1 MYVVAKTTLTTINFY
16 CEMYC
21 SLNKSNSN
29 LLAITSCSFFFVL
42 DRQAYRLPD
51 NDWLLSLL
59 EVSNARVIAKA
70 AVFLRYQNEAAS
82 WSNTSNPST
91 CRWHWYL
98 KRKPIKLL
106 IYLYRP
112 FLISSFWSDLT
123 FYYCS
128 CTNGMFGFKG
138 WNRSETNNVNALNQ
152 YANRLRR
159 DNLIPSSP
167 LLVRSYWRGLI
178 ENCLSP

>member
-1 MYVVAKTTLTTINFY
+1 MVDLFRESHLAEGSFLKVYLFNNLWTKRYMYVVAKTTLTTINFY

-91 CRWHWYL
+91 CR
-98 KRKPIKLL
+98 
-106 IYLYRP
+106 
-112 FLISSFWSDLT
+112 
-123 FYYCS
+123 
-128 CTNGMFGFKG
+128 
-138 WNRSETNNVNALNQ
+138 
-152 YANRLRR
+152 
-159 DNLIPSSP
+159 
-167 LLVRSYWRGLI
+167 
-178 ENCLSP
+178 